1 MELDL
6 FSLEEAEGRPH
17 GSLQLPA
24 EFLMKKVFFFFPQ
37 VTGDRKLKV

>member
-24 EFLMKKVFFFFPQ
+24 EFLVKKVLVSFLRWQ
-37 VTGDRKLKV
+37 VI

>member
-24 EFLMKKVFFFFPQ
+24 KVSSEEGVGLFPQ
-37 VTGDRKLKV
+37 VTGDLKLKV